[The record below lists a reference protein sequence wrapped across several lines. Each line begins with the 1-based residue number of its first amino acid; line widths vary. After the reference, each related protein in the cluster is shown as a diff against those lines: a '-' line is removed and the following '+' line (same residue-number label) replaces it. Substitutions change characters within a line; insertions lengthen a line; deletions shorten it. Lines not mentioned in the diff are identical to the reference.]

1 LSETKLATLLGPT
14 QRDLVSELS
23 ELGKVE
29 IVRLASFE
37 NGLDKSF
44 ALPGNYWLA
53 GGRAASRLTLVMKA
67 M

>member
-14 QRDLVSELS
+14 QRNLVS